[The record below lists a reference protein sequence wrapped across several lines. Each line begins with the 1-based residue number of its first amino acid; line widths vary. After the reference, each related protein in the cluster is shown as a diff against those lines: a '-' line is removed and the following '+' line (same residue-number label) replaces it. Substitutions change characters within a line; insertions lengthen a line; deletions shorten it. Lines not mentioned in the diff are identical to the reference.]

1 MTILYQADF
10 YDNNNISYNIEDI
23 IDEQLEEKNKFV
35 KTLVMGVIKERKE
48 IDKLANKYLE
58 NWDISRLGYTDQAIL
73 RIGIYEILHTD
84 TPDITCI
91 DEAIELSHEY
101 SDDKKIPAEIKNKL
115 SDQCN
120 QLDIS
125 GLTIDVFF
133 DKTEEGIDALV
144 ISISGTE
151 TVSYGNETDHVIIG
165 ISYDKLNRLYVR
177 KINM

>member
-1 MTILYQADF
+1 MTRHEQRYKAMTILYQADL

-48 IDKLANKYLE
+48 IDELANKYLE

-101 SDDKKIPAEIKNKL
+101 SDDKVSKMINGVLDKVYHNNK
-115 SDQCN
+115 
-120 QLDIS
+120 
-125 GLTIDVFF
+125 
-133 DKTEEGIDALV
+133 
-144 ISISGTE
+144 
-151 TVSYGNETDHVIIG
+151 
-165 ISYDKLNRLYVR
+165 
-177 KINM
+177 

>member
-1 MTILYQADF
+1 MTRHEQRYKAMTILYQADL

-35 KTLVMGVIKERKE
+35 KTIVMGVIKERKE

-101 SDDKKIPAEIKNKL
+101 SDDKVSKMINGVLDKVYHNNK
-115 SDQCN
+115 
-120 QLDIS
+120 
-125 GLTIDVFF
+125 
-133 DKTEEGIDALV
+133 
-144 ISISGTE
+144 
-151 TVSYGNETDHVIIG
+151 
-165 ISYDKLNRLYVR
+165 
-177 KINM
+177 